1 VGDENNS
8 PKDRHT
14 PFYSNI
20 FYEKKVW
27 WMMIHTVKPG
37 EYLAL
42 IAANYRISF
51 QRLLS
56 ANPGI
61 TNPNT
66 IFVGQKI
73 EIPGLQDP
81 TSIPFTIRVS
91 LGQRRLTLVNNGRI
105 VKTFPIGVG
114 KMLTR
119 TPLGEYVIV
128 NREPNPG
135 GPYGVMWLSLSRRG
149 YGIHGTNNPS
159 SIGKAVSAGCIRM
172 HNHDVLDLARRVP
185 NGTRVVIQP

>member
-1 VGDENNS
+1 M
-8 PKDRHT
+8 
-14 PFYSNI
+14 
-20 FYEKKVW
+20 KKRCEGW
-27 WMMIHTVKPG
+27 MIHTVKPG

-61 TNPNT
+61 TNPNM

-73 EIPGLQDP
+73 EIPGLRDP
-81 TSIPFTIRVS
+81 NTISYSIHVS
-91 LGQRRLTLVNNGRI
+91 LGQRRLILLNNGRV
-105 VKTFPIGVG
+105 VKTFPIAVG

-119 TPLGEYVIV
+119 TPQGEYVVV

-135 GPYGVMWLSLSRRG
+135 GPFGVLWLSLSRRG

-159 SIGKAVSAGCIRM
+159 SIGKAVSLGCIRM
-172 HNHDVLDLARRVP
+172 QNKDVLELANLIP

>member
-1 VGDENNS
+1 MKTTHPRIGTH
-8 PKDRHT
+8 RFIQT
-14 PFYSNI
+14 YFM
-20 FYEKKVW
+20 KKRCGGW
-27 WMMIHTVKPG
+27 MIHTVKPG

-61 TNPNT
+61 TNPNM

-105 VKTFPIGVG
+105 VKTFPIAVG
-114 KMLTR
+114 KMLTL

-172 HNHDVLDLARRVP
+172 HNHDVLDLASRVP

>member
-1 VGDENNS
+1 
-8 PKDRHT
+8 
-14 PFYSNI
+14 
-20 FYEKKVW
+20 
-27 WMMIHTVKPG
+27 MIHTVKSG
-37 EYLAL
+37 ETLAL
-42 IAANYRISF
+42 IASNYRINY

-61 TNPNT
+61 SNPNM

-73 EIPGLQDP
+73 VIPGLP
-81 TSIPFTIRVS
+81 EPSTIPYVIQVS
-91 LGQRRLTLVNNGRI
+91 LGQRKLTLLKNGAV
-105 VKTFPIGVG
+105 VKTYPIAIG
-114 KMLTR
+114 KILTQ

-159 SIGKAVSAGCIRM
+159 SIGKAVSLGCIRM
-172 HNHDVLDLARRVP
+172 HNHHVLELANLVP
-185 NGTRVVIQP
+185 NGTRVVIKN

>member
-1 VGDENNS
+1 MKTTHSRIGTH
-8 PKDRHT
+8 RFIQT
-14 PFYSNI
+14 YFM
-20 FYEKKVW
+20 KKRCGGW
-27 WMMIHTVKPG
+27 MIHTVKPG

-61 TNPNT
+61 TNPNM

-91 LGQRRLTLVNNGRI
+91 LGQRRITLVNNGRI
-105 VKTFPIGVG
+105 VKTFPIAVG

-172 HNHDVLDLARRVP
+172 HNHDVLDLASRVP